1 MFQRS
6 LSILYVTFTLI
17 LALVVSGCGQS
28 SSSLD
33 KNRYD
38 SETDNNSL
46 NQGEPDAG
54 DESDRELQLLAV
66 APVSGSEFLTVDAG
80 RDQVTDPN
88 VLLFLNGQA
97 ESSMDDIVA
106 IYWSQLK
113 GTPVTIADPTSLNPA
128 FMAPDIQHTEQLQFR
143 LTVQDASGNTN
154 YDTIT
159 VRVEPQS
166 RLVTVVSVVVE
177 ESAEF
182 AVFQVRLT
190 PAQPTEFVADYATF
204 NGSSINELDYETTI
218 GTLTFAPGETL
229 KEVRVPILSDDN
241 GESYETFGLNVGYTI
256 DGESYSTQGTA
267 LIYDQGSTGTAPPQD
282 DLTGGSGI
290 VRINLEWP
298 SDDNDLDIHVIDPCG
313 NEIYYSN
320 KTAICDDK
328 TGQLDVDNVE
338 TGVEDPIENIFW
350 ENEAPLGVYRAFV
363 VHYRGEPTTYT
374 ARIYYGNNSQEFT
387 GSLVEKEEVT
397 LLEFNYMGN

>member
-6 LSILYVTFTLI
+6 LTILHATIILL

-33 KNRYD
+33 ADRYD
-38 SETDNNSL
+38 SVSGNDTGN
-46 NQGEPDAG
+46 DAG
-54 DESDRELQLLAV
+54 SDDEGDNSVQLLAV
-66 APVSGSEFLTVDAG
+66 APVTGGEYITVNAG

-106 IYWSQLK
+106 IYWNQLK

-128 FMAPDIQHTEQLQFR
+128 FMAPDIQNTEQLQFR

-154 YDTIT
+154 YDTIA

-182 AVFQVRLT
+182 ATFLVRLT
-190 PAQPTEFVADYATF
+190 PAQSTEFVADYSTF
-204 NGSSINELDYETTI
+204 NGSSIDGIDYEATF

-229 KEVRVPILSDDN
+229 KEVRVPILTDDD
-241 GESYETFGLNVGYTI
+241 GENYETFSLNVGYTVE
-256 DGESYSTQGTA
+256 GLTYSTQGTA
-267 LIYDQGSTGTAPPQD
+267 LIYDQGTVLDVPPQG
-282 DLTGGSGI
+282 DLTGGSGV

-313 NEIYYSN
+313 NEIYYNN
-320 KTAICDDK
+320 KTAICE
-328 TGQLDVDNVE
+328 TNIGQLDVDNVDP
-338 TGVEDPIENIFW
+338 GIEDPIENIFW
-350 ENEAPLGVYRAFV
+350 ENGAPLGAYRAFV
-363 VHYRGEPTTYT
+363 YHFRGEPTTYT
-374 ARIYYGNNSQEFT
+374 ARIYYGNNSQIVT
-387 GSLVEKEEVT
+387 GSISEHEEIT